1 MGWAQGLQPEKRS
14 GHVNKELAEVKGFL
28 EEKDAKLWLEKF
40 FRENLG
46 LLSKILTG
54 VELLEFQSMMIKAM
68 FNVDYFLAICSRGS
82 GKSFIC
88 AIFLILYASLNQG
101 IKIGIIANSFR
112 QARLLMQK
120 IIDLRQDPKAK
131 FLAQMITDKDI
142 SLKNDE
148 WVIRI
153 GRSQLIC
160 LPTGDGCLT
169 LSSRTTYGDSGIT
182 RFADVFPKDIDL
194 IVDHQEFSSDKKIW
208 SNGKFRT
215 SDQQFYNGIRDTK
228 RLTTKRGFQIE
239 STLNHKFKC
248 VENGNIAWKEAQN
261 YVIGDNI
268 MIDKSV
274 RWHSSDTE
282 LTENEC
288 YAFGALIGDG
298 CFGKASAVGFATH
311 DEGIMDRV
319 KLGTPFKWT
328 QCSDKV
334 HWHGGGGDELKFK
347 YLEKFNF
354 KDESSWKTKDK
365 HIPIPVL
372 RSSKSKMSAFI
383 RGLMDTDGS
392 VQTRSDNGKGSHTQV
407 SFFNTSERL
416 IDDLQYVL
424 LHYGIVSNKI
434 SRQRT
439 HDKRVGDVN
448 WSKSYELYISGENV
462 LTYANEIGFGLK
474 RKQDTLNRG
483 IANKTRWMSISYD
496 SVPVNINLLE
506 DIAEKSAL
514 PNKRMAFAG
523 MANLRRKKIITKSQ
537 LRLFIEKYE
546 LSGDVRIE
554 GLKQLVSDGVFF
566 DSISSIEDSKAP
578 TADLHVPD
586 GHEYC
591 ANGFFSH
598 NSKLRGYRFKVM
610 VIDEL
615 LLLSSKL
622 INEVIRPFLSTN
634 TDVTERKKV
643 REAEDIL
650 VSQGK
655 LEDKDRIQWGNN
667 KLIGLSSASYSF
679 EYLKTMYDEYEKAIF
694 EKRADNA
701 KYSIFHI
708 SYDCLPAELYD
719 QALIASAKAQMSEA
733 QFGREFMSQFTD
745 DSSGYFK
752 MSKMIACT
760 YSDGEGQP
768 VEAMG
773 EKGATYIISGDIS
786 WSESDGSDDFVF
798 HVIKYFRE
806 TDIGVVV
813 HSYAL
818 PGTAMKEH
826 IKYFHFLYKAFS
838 PELIIFDFM
847 GGVQFLSA
855 ANESELFKTD
865 GIEIKT
871 IDVEV
876 EDPTKYQEDLKS
888 IRNIH
893 NLSDNRICIQRKPSG
908 NFIRQA
914 NEILQAAFDH
924 KRLMFASMAIDDDF
938 VKQTSM
944 PVPVNDLKFLRET
957 MTIKQN
963 SVDFVENLKDNI
975 NMIRTQCAL
984 IEVASTPQ
992 GNQTFDLPLN
1002 LKRQRGS
1009 GKARKDSYSALV
1021 LGNWG
1026 LQIYRDMMATPKE
1039 DDYGTFEPF
1048 IC

>member
-14 GHVNKELAEVKGFL
+14 GHVNKELAEVEGFL

-112 QARLLMQK
+112 QSRLLMQK
-120 IIDLRQDPKAK
+120 IIDLRHDPKAK

-160 LPTGDGCLT
+160 LPTGDG
-169 LSSRTTYGDSGIT
+169 
-182 RFADVFPKDIDL
+182 
-194 IVDHQEFSSDKKIW
+194 
-208 SNGKFRT
+208 
-215 SDQQFYNGIRDTK
+215 
-228 RLTTKRGFQIE
+228 
-239 STLNHKFKC
+239 
-248 VENGNIAWKEAQN
+248 
-261 YVIGDNI
+261 
-268 MIDKSV
+268 
-274 RWHSSDTE
+274 
-282 LTENEC
+282 
-288 YAFGALIGDG
+288 
-298 CFGKASAVGFATH
+298 
-311 DEGIMDRV
+311 
-319 KLGTPFKWT
+319 
-328 QCSDKV
+328 
-334 HWHGGGGDELKFK
+334 
-347 YLEKFNF
+347 
-354 KDESSWKTKDK
+354 
-365 HIPIPVL
+365 
-372 RSSKSKMSAFI
+372 
-383 RGLMDTDGS
+383 
-392 VQTRSDNGKGSHTQV
+392 
-407 SFFNTSERL
+407 
-416 IDDLQYVL
+416 
-424 LHYGIVSNKI
+424 
-434 SRQRT
+434 
-439 HDKRVGDVN
+439 
-448 WSKSYELYISGENV
+448 
-462 LTYANEIGFGLK
+462 
-474 RKQDTLNRG
+474 
-483 IANKTRWMSISYD
+483 
-496 SVPVNINLLE
+496 
-506 DIAEKSAL
+506 
-514 PNKRMAFAG
+514 
-523 MANLRRKKIITKSQ
+523 
-537 LRLFIEKYE
+537 
-546 LSGDVRIE
+546 
-554 GLKQLVSDGVFF
+554 
-566 DSISSIEDSKAP
+566 
-578 TADLHVPD
+578 
-586 GHEYC
+586 
-591 ANGFFSH
+591 
-598 NSKLRGYRFKVM
+598 SKLRGYRFKVM

-701 KYSIFHI
+701 KYGIFHI

-733 QFGREFMSQFTD
+733 QFGREFCSQFTD

-760 YSDGEGQP
+760 YPDGEGQP

-1002 LKRQRGS
+1002 LKRQRGA

>member
-1 MGWAQGLQPEKRS
+1 MGWAQGNQPKKRS
-14 GHVNKELAEVKGFL
+14 GHINKELAEVEGFL

-112 QARLLMQK
+112 QSRLLMQK
-120 IIDLRQDPKAK
+120 IIDLRHDPKAK

-160 LPTGDGCLT
+160 LPTGDG
-169 LSSRTTYGDSGIT
+169 
-182 RFADVFPKDIDL
+182 
-194 IVDHQEFSSDKKIW
+194 
-208 SNGKFRT
+208 
-215 SDQQFYNGIRDTK
+215 
-228 RLTTKRGFQIE
+228 
-239 STLNHKFKC
+239 
-248 VENGNIAWKEAQN
+248 
-261 YVIGDNI
+261 
-268 MIDKSV
+268 
-274 RWHSSDTE
+274 
-282 LTENEC
+282 
-288 YAFGALIGDG
+288 
-298 CFGKASAVGFATH
+298 
-311 DEGIMDRV
+311 
-319 KLGTPFKWT
+319 
-328 QCSDKV
+328 
-334 HWHGGGGDELKFK
+334 
-347 YLEKFNF
+347 
-354 KDESSWKTKDK
+354 
-365 HIPIPVL
+365 
-372 RSSKSKMSAFI
+372 
-383 RGLMDTDGS
+383 
-392 VQTRSDNGKGSHTQV
+392 
-407 SFFNTSERL
+407 
-416 IDDLQYVL
+416 
-424 LHYGIVSNKI
+424 
-434 SRQRT
+434 
-439 HDKRVGDVN
+439 
-448 WSKSYELYISGENV
+448 
-462 LTYANEIGFGLK
+462 
-474 RKQDTLNRG
+474 
-483 IANKTRWMSISYD
+483 
-496 SVPVNINLLE
+496 
-506 DIAEKSAL
+506 
-514 PNKRMAFAG
+514 
-523 MANLRRKKIITKSQ
+523 
-537 LRLFIEKYE
+537 
-546 LSGDVRIE
+546 
-554 GLKQLVSDGVFF
+554 
-566 DSISSIEDSKAP
+566 
-578 TADLHVPD
+578 
-586 GHEYC
+586 
-591 ANGFFSH
+591 
-598 NSKLRGYRFKVM
+598 SKLRGYRFKVM

-694 EKRADNA
+694 DDKRVDNA

-733 QFGREFMSQFTD
+733 QFGREFLSQFTD

-760 YSDGEGQP
+760 YQDGEGQC
-768 VEAMG
+768 VESMG
-773 EKGATYIISGDIS
+773 EKNATYIISGDIS

-798 HVIKYFRE
+798 HVIKYFKE

-855 ANESELFKTD
+855 ANESELFKSD
-865 GIEIKT
+865 KIEIKT
-871 IDVEV
+871 IDVDV

-893 NLSDNRICIQRKPSG
+893 NISDNRICIQRKPSG

-924 KRLMFASMAIDDDF
+924 KRLMFASMAVDDDF
-938 VKQTSM
+938 VRQTSM
-944 PVPVNDLKFLRET
+944 PIPVKELKFLRET
-957 MTIKQN
+957 MTIEQN
-963 SVDFVENLKDNI
+963 SVDFVENLRDNI
-975 NMIRTQCAL
+975 KMIKIQCGL

-1002 LKRQRGS
+1002 LKRQRGA

-1026 LQIYRDMMATPKE
+1026 LQIYRDMMAAPKE
-1039 DDYGTFEPF
+1039 DAYGTFEPF